1 MNDEKV
7 ILLDRAID
15 SLAEA
20 QDILRILVDQGTL
33 SFSWRE
39 IESVIGGCRSEL
51 YQVQAE
57 LKSQSASP
65 LTEIG

>member
-1 MNDEKV
+1 MNDKNI

-57 LKSQSASP
+57 IKSQSASP
-65 LTEIG
+65 LTRMG